1 LLGLGCGGELRQQD
15 ARRGGCG
22 EPGGGV
28 VSPAYFEELRYTT
41 EEWTSALVRND
52 GGGHRLV
59 PVQIEPCP
67 VPSLLGPLVRVELFD
82 VDEAEA
88 ARRLLA
94 AARGPARPDGKP
106 VFPGRPHAG
115 SRGWRKRSPG

>member
-1 LLGLGCGGELRQQD
+1 MHGAVDTANR
-15 ARRGGCG
+15 
-22 EPGGGV
+22 V
-28 VSPAYFEELRYTT
+28 VALFSPAYFEELRYTT

-52 GGGHRLV
+52 GGAHRLV

-67 VPSLLGPLVRVELFD
+67 VPSLLGPLLRIELFD

-88 ARRLLA
+88 ACRLLA

-106 VFPGRPHAG
+106 VFPGRGRVGALTG
-115 SRGWRKRSPG
+115 RGESGRRLPGGEHQPPI